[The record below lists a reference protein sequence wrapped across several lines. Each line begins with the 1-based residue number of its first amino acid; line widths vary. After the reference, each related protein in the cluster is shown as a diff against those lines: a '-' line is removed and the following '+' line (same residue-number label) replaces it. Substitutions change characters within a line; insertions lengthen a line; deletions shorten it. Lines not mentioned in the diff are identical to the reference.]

1 MEYAAVTTALAGL
14 GSDKWVLNAAA
25 QRRKALGRQI
35 LNLTIGEP
43 DVPTTR
49 SLGRAIASDRF
60 LCLPGTQTALY
71 LVFRALCDPD
81 CEVIVGDP
89 MYATYEG
96 LIRASGAVP
105 VPVPL
110 APEHGFR
117 LQPQAVRA
125 AITPRTRAI
134 FLNTPH
140 NPTGAI
146 LRPGDLRALGALA
159 AAHDLWI
166 VSDEVYADLTHDQR
180 AFTSALADPAF
191 EDRTILAASIS
202 KSHAAPGFRSGWV
215 VGPAAFCARALPLS
229 ETMLFGSQPFIAD
242 MTAQALGAPPSLAR
256 GMADRMANR
265 ARIIRDALD
274 GVAGLKVSRP
284 EAGMFALIDIRN
296 LSNDSLQFALDL
308 LEKTDV
314 AVMPGASFGTA
325 LEGWMPK
332 PVTPVPVSVLLL
344 KARLHDA
351 SSHEE
356 CRANPCRLAEI
367 HGGRCHVR
375 HPRRAHDR
383 TVSRVARVWHPSRHA
398 APRGGRGLHGRWL
411 CAGFGAVRGG
421 AGDYRARRDQHVD
434 TDGAG
439 TRRQCADAGHLGRQ
453 SARNA
458 GARVGVSA

>member
-25 QRRKALGRQI
+25 QRRKAQGRQI

-43 DVPTTR
+43 DVPTPPDLIDKACQAMRAGRTGYSNGRGEETLLAALSARYTR

-146 LRPGDLRALGALA
+146 LRPEDLRALGALA

-325 LEGWMPK
+325 LEGW
-332 PVTPVPVSVLLL
+332 L
-344 KARLHDA
+344 
-351 SSHEE
+351 
-356 CRANPCRLAEI
+356 
-367 HGGRCHVR
+367 
-375 HPRRAHDR
+375 
-383 TVSRVARVWHPSRHA
+383 RVALNASDA
-398 APRGGRGLHGRWL
+398 ETSDA
-411 CAGFGAVRGG
+411 CARIRSFVEG
-421 AGDYRARRDQHVD
+421 Q
-434 TDGAG
+434 T
-439 TRRQCADAGHLGRQ
+439 T
-453 SARNA
+453 
-458 GARVGVSA
+458 